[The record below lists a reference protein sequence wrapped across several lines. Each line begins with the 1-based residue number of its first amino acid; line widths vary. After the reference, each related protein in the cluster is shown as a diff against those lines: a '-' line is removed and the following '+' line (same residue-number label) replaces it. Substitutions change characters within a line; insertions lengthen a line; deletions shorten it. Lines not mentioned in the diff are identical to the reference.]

1 MTKMAACEKIADKE
15 LNCCFCADHSE
26 HYGGTAE
33 QAAEKRLR
41 DKSLPQ
47 RLKPSIRN
55 AFAALKGRSSTVLQA
70 CASLSAVRYSQR
82 VYVYDTGTETKPLSQ
97 RLKTLRHPTQSFSGA
112 CEQWLVL
119 SPDWLSRTCTR

>member
-47 RLKPSIRN
+47 RLKPSLIRN
-55 AFAALKGRSSTVLQA
+55 GFRDPEGPLFHGAA
-70 CASLSAVRYSQR
+70 
-82 VYVYDTGTETKPLSQ
+82 
-97 RLKTLRHPTQSFSGA
+97 RLHDGA
-112 CEQWLVL
+112 CIHDVARMPQFFRCL
-119 SPDWLSRTCTR
+119 